1 MNTLLRDS
9 WVPALRT
16 HVKGVVQLTLFK
28 FSRFQVNSWLPVRFA
43 SMLQKWHY
51 TNRLSLRI
59 RMTGNNS
66 RFTSPS
72 PSCSTAHI
80 VWSVS
85 VCIMLRYTYAHI
97 TLPRPYPSWKI
108 TTPRPYVR
116 PHNFTTPIMKDYYA
130 PYAHIIL
137 ARPVYAFLTNLFQ
150 F

>member
-1 MNTLLRDS
+1 MNTLLRDR

-28 FSRFQVNSWLPVRFA
+28 FSRSQVNNWLPVRFA

-51 TNRLSLRI
+51 TNRPSLRI

-80 VWSVS
+80 VWSVNIN
-85 VCIMLRYTYAHI
+85 VCIMLRA
-97 TLPRPYPSWKI
+97 
-108 TTPRPYVR
+108 YVR
-116 PHNFTTPIMKDYYA
+116 PHNFTTPGARAHHERLPRRPPVRPHNFTTPIVTDYHA
-130 PYAHIIL
+130 PYMHSIFL
-137 ARPVYAFLTNLFQ
+137 ADLFQ